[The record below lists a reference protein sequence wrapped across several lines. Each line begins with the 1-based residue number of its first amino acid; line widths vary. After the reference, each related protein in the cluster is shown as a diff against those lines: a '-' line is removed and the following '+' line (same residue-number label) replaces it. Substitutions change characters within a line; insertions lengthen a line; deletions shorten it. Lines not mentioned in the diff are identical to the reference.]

1 MISLWR
7 FKLVL
12 KIDNTKLRIEQR
24 ELHHPALLVEVAA
37 FGVPFE
43 LLSR

>member
-12 KIDNTKLRIEQR
+12 KIDDTKLRMEQGK
-24 ELHHPALLVEVAA
+24 LHPTRYLWKWPRSACQ
-37 FGVPFE
+37 FE
-43 LLSR
+43 LVSR